1 MAKFLTFYLSRILG
15 NRVITQDNQVLGQI
29 KDLIADLDEVR
40 PKIVAAKLGNGR
52 ILDFSFLEI
61 DKNKGQYAFRCR
73 QVRDYTE
80 AGTNQ
85 LFLNKNIMDKQIVD
99 IDGRKIVRVNDLRLA
114 VLSNGT
120 YLIAVDVGLEGL
132 LRRLGVAKPIKK
144 GLRSLG
150 ISLSGRYILWEDV
163 EAVPSGNTGIKL
175 SKPYT
180 KLSTLHPSDFADII
194 EDLDRYTQ
202 VEVFSSL
209 DEDRAAEVLE
219 ELESEAQVNVL
230 EGLSISR
237 AADVLE
243 KMPADE
249 AADILEKIDD
259 HKAEEILNEM
269 EKETSEEIRELMEYP
284 ENSVGALMTT
294 DYISFKKEMSV
305 NEVLKELRSIKPEID
320 TIYSLY
326 IVDEAGKLTGAVSL
340 RDIVVSE
347 PETILQDIMD
357 AKVLFVYDLDE
368 IDLLNE
374 IVSKYSLLAVPVVDK
389 EKETLLGMVIIDDIM
404 TNLLKV
410 RRKKYSRR

>member
-15 NRVITQDNQVLGQI
+15 NKVMTENNQLIGQI
-29 KDLIADLDEVR
+29 KDLIVDLDEVR
-40 PKIVAAKLGNGR
+40 PKVVAAKLSNGKTV
-52 ILDFSFLEI
+52 DFAFFEI
-61 DKNKGQYAFRCR
+61 YKNKGQYILKCKE
-73 QVRDYTE
+73 VRDYAE
-80 AGTNQ
+80 NKHNQ

-144 GLRSLG
+144 ALRSFGL
-150 ISLSGRYILWEDV
+150 SLSSRYIIWEDV
-163 EAVPSGNTGIKL
+163 EAVPTGNTGIKL
-175 SKPYT
+175 SKQYT

-194 EDLDRYTQ
+194 EDLDQYTQ
-202 VEVFSSL
+202 VEVFASL
-209 DEDRAAEVLE
+209 DEDRAADVLE

-230 EGLSISR
+230 ESIPIAK

-243 KMPADE
+243 KMPTDE

-259 HKAEEILNEM
+259 DKAEEILNEM

-284 ENSVGALMTT
+284 ENSVGGLMTT

-305 NEVLKELRSIKPEID
+305 NEVFKELRSIKPEID

-326 IVDEAGKLTGAVSL
+326 IVDEEGKLTGAVSL

-347 PETILQDIMD
+347 PETALQDIMD
-357 AKVLFVYDLDE
+357 VNVIYVYDMDE
-368 IDLLNE
+368 IDMLNE

-389 EKETLLGMVIIDDIM
+389 EYDTLLGMVIIDDIV

>member
-15 NRVITQDNQVLGQI
+15 NKVIKGNNQSIGQI
-29 KDLIADLDEVR
+29 KDLIVDLDEVR
-40 PKIVAAKLGNGR
+40 PKVVAAKLSNGK
-52 ILDFSFLEI
+52 IIDFSFFEI
-61 DKNKGQYAFRCR
+61 YKNKGQYVLKCDEI
-73 QVRDYTE
+73 RDY
-80 AGTNQ
+80 AASKHNQ

-144 GLRSLG
+144 AMKSFGL
-150 ISLSGRYILWEDV
+150 SLSSRYIVWEDV
-163 EAVPSGNTGIKL
+163 EAVPTGNTGIKL
-175 SKPYT
+175 SKQYT

-194 EDLDRYTQ
+194 EDLDQYTQ

-209 DEDRAAEVLE
+209 DEDRAADVLE

-230 EGLSISR
+230 ESISIAK

-243 KMPADE
+243 KMPTDE

-259 HKAEEILNEM
+259 DKAEEILNEM
-269 EKETSEEIRELMEYP
+269 ERETSEEIRELMEYP
-284 ENSVGALMTT
+284 ENSVGGLMTT

-326 IVDEAGKLTGAVSL
+326 IVDEDGKLTGAVSL

-347 PETILQDIMD
+347 PETILKDIMD
-357 AKVLFVYDLDE
+357 VNVIYVYDIDE

-389 EKETLLGMVIIDDIM
+389 EYDTLLGMVIIDDIV